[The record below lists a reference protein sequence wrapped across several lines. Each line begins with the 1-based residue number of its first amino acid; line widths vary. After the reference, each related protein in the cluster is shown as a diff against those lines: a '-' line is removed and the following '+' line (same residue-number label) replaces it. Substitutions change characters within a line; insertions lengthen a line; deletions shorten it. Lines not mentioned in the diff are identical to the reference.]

1 MEDVIIRV
9 AVFVDDIS
17 GELLIEPWAEAAV
30 TFLATDDGLSLI
42 AIVGVA
48 LGLGVF
54 AGVLTSGPANA
65 QAETAAP
72 PKPADEKPLVDP
84 KTAALDAFANPP
96 VVQGDEATEE
106 FATVVEQPELPVAA

>member
-42 AIVGVA
+42 AIVGVKHHA
-48 LGLGVF
+48 VDLAGNTELGILL
-54 AGVLTSGPANA
+54 A
-65 QAETAAP
+65 
-72 PKPADEKPLVDP
+72 
-84 KTAALDAFANPP
+84 
-96 VVQGDEATEE
+96 
-106 FATVVEQPELPVAA
+106 